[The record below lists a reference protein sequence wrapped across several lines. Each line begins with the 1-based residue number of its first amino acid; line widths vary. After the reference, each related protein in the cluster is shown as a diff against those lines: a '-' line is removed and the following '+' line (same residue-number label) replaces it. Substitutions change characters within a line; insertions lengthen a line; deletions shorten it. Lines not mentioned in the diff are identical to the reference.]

1 MLVTTQRADGAGQVE
16 LRDVTIGFPT
26 DTGRFVA
33 VQDCSLA
40 IRPNEFLSVVGPS
53 GCGKSTM
60 LFAVDGLYEPSAGQ
74 ILVDGR
80 PIEGPNPDRAMVF
93 QEFGLFP
100 WRTIWSNVEFPL
112 ELLATPMKKSRA
124 ERREVAERYL
134 RLVGLE
140 GFGSRYPH
148 QLSGGMK
155 QRVGIA
161 RAFAS
166 GAEILLM
173 DEPFASVDAQ
183 TRDIMGLELLRVWNQ
198 ERKTVVFVTHSIEE
212 AVYLSDRVAVM
223 TAGPTRVKEIIDIP
237 LPRPRPLEI
246 RGTPEFAE
254 LRQRVWAS
262 LKVEVMKNPQFAT
275 TNL

>member
-1 MLVTTQRADGAGQVE
+1 MPVTTQRGDRAGQVE

-112 ELLATPMKKSRA
+112 ELRATPKKMSRA

-161 RAFAS
+161 RAFAT

-183 TRDIMGLELLRVWNQ
+183 TRDIMGLELLRVWNK

-212 AVYLSDRVAVM
+212 AVFLADRIVVM
-223 TAGPTRVKEIIDIP
+223 THRPARIKSVVTLDE
-237 LPRPRPLEI
+237 PRPRDINNARLS
-246 RGTPEFAE
+246 AVKAD
-254 LRQRVWAS
+254 LYAS
-262 LKVEVMKNPQFAT
+262 MAIERTAA
-275 TNL
+275 